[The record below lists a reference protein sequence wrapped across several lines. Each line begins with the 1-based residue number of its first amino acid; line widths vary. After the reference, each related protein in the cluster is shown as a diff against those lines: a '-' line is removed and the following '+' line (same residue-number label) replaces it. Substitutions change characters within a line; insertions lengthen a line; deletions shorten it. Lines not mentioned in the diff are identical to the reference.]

1 LHEKDKIKLDIIE
14 EAGPFQKPELLVWE
28 REASEMYL
36 EAVYD
41 NHNKFSIAY
50 AELL

>member
-1 LHEKDKIKLDIIE
+1 LDEKNKIKLDIIE

-41 NHNKFSIAY
+41 NHNKFSIAH